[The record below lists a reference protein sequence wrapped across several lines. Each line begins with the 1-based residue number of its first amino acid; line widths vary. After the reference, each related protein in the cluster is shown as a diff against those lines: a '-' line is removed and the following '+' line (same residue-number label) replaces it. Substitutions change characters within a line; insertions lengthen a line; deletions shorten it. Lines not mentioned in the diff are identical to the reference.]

1 MKKIFTLA
9 LLVSLSLASCSKE
22 KMTEGEVAEK
32 GRIAIDL
39 GFDTMVEATRSEL
52 AYESDCTRPAAEDFK
67 LVVEG
72 LSFDYDPE
80 YSYREEFNSITELEG
95 LYLYRGFYGVSASY
109 GDVTVEG
116 YDKPAFVGVNE
127 RFEVEARKNVT
138 VSVTATIAN
147 ALVLVEV
154 TENFEK
160 YFAGGHSFNVVTAAD
175 NTFENV
181 TAGDKAGKPIFI
193 APASFTVVGTATKQ
207 PNQSGANAVVVNM
220 TDTFENV
227 APRTLYRVKMDV
239 DTAGEATLKVTLND
253 SLVEERNIEQ
263 ELNPWA

>member
-1 MKKIFTLA
+1 MKKLFTLA

-32 GRIAIDL
+32 GRVAINL
-39 GFDTMVEATRSEL
+39 GFDTQVEATRSEL
-52 AYESDCTRPAAEDFK
+52 AYESDCTRPAAEDFT
-67 LVVEG
+67 LLIEG
-72 LSFDYDPE
+72 LSFEYDPE
-80 YSYREEFNSITELEG
+80 YSYREEFESITELEDLYFYRG
-95 LYLYRGFYGVSASY
+95 LYRASVSY
-109 GDVTVEG
+109 GDVAVEG
-116 YDKPAFVGVNE
+116 YDKPAFVGVE
-127 RFEVEARKNVT
+127 ESFEVEARKNVT
-138 VSVTATIAN
+138 VEITATIAN

-154 TENFEK
+154 TENFK
-160 YFAGGHSFNVVTAAD
+160 MYFAGGHSFNVVTAAG

-181 TAGDKAGKPIFI
+181 TAGDKAGEPIFI

-253 SLVEERNIEQ
+253 QLVEERNIEQ